1 MVNELSLHLASSPIL
16 FLNWVPI
23 VLLMEH
29 ILSGLNDAQR
39 KAVTHTDGPLMVL
52 AGAGSGKTRVLTYRV
67 AYLIGKGID
76 PFHIIA
82 LTFTNKAA
90 HEMKE
95 RILHLVGT
103 NDARNVWMG
112 TFHSVFA
119 KILRVEGERIG
130 YPNNF
135 TIYDTDDSKSVLK
148 SIVKEFNYDDKAYA
162 PGYLLNRISSAKM
175 NLVNPR
181 EYMEDPEIQLQDKA
195 MNKPKTGEIY
205 QHYWNRCRRSA
216 AMDFDDLL
224 YNTNLLF
231 RDFPEILHKYQ
242 NRFQYILVDEYQDTN
257 YAQYLI
263 LKRLAALR
271 ENICVVGDDAQ
282 SIYAFRGA
290 NIENIFNF
298 RKDYPGHAVYKL
310 EQNYRSTSNI
320 VSAAN
325 SVILNNKNQLNKKVW
340 TENETGEAIGLLR
353 ASSDSEE
360 AQMIAS
366 MIFHTR
372 MTYQLKHVDFAIL
385 YRTNAQSRSLEE
397 ALRKLNIPY
406 KVYGGM
412 SFYKRKEIK
421 DMLAYLRIVVNP
433 ADDEALFRIINT
445 PARGIG
451 KTTLDK
457 IRVLSSDNGIS
468 VWEMLDQAAGYPN
481 DFNSG
486 IRSKLSDFS
495 TLIKSFRI
503 IAEEKDAYEA
513 VKFISSGSSMLKM
526 LYEDKTPEGIS
537 RYENIE
543 ALINGVKGFCDDFRA
558 DNPGENPSLADFML
572 EVSLLTDLDE
582 KEDEADTDRV
592 SLMTIHAAKGLEFP
606 YVFISGVEENL
617 FPNIMAQS
625 SRAELEEERRLFYVA
640 ITRAMKKLTLSYA
653 ETRFKWGELNF
664 CEPSRFIEEIDE
676 NLIDIPKKWAPK
688 NPQPLTLRKREEKSG
703 KTPEFKKKQSPPPA
717 AMQLKTFAQDE
728 IANID
733 EITVGQ
739 EVEHTRF
746 GVGKILAIEGNGQNR
761 KASVHFGQYGEKQ
774 LLLKFARLKIIQ

>member
-1 MVNELSLHLASSPIL
+1 
-16 FLNWVPI
+16 
-23 VLLMEH
+23 MEH

-39 KAVTHTDGPLMVL
+39 LAVSHTDGPLMVL
-52 AGAGSGKTRVLTYRV
+52 AGAGSGKTRVLTYKV
-67 AYLIGKGID
+67 AYLIAKGID

-119 KILRVEGERIG
+119 KILRMEGERIG

-148 SIVKEFNYDDKAYA
+148 GIVKELNYDEKAYA

-181 EYMEDPEIQLQDKA
+181 EYMDDPEIQLQDKA

-231 RDFPEILHKYQ
+231 RDFPEVLHKYQ

-298 RKDYPGHAVYKL
+298 RKDYPDHAVYKL

-325 SVILNNKNQLNKKVW
+325 SIIEHNKNQIHKKVW
-340 TENETGEAIGLLR
+340 TENEIGESIGLMR
-353 ASSDSEE
+353 ASSDNEE

-372 MTYQLKHVDFAIL
+372 MTYQLNHADFAIL
-385 YRTNAQSRSLEE
+385 YRTNAQSRPLEE

-412 SFYKRKEIK
+412 SFYKRKEVK

-433 ADDEALFRIINT
+433 ADEEALFRIINT
-445 PARGIG
+445 PVRGIG
-451 KTTLDK
+451 KTTTDK
-457 IRVLSSDNGIS
+457 IRLLASDNGIPA
-468 VWEMLDQAAGYPN
+468 WEMLDQAIGYPN
-481 DFNSG
+481 EFNSG
-486 IRSKLSDFS
+486 IRNKLSEFA
-495 TLIKSFRI
+495 TLIKTFRI

-513 VKFISSGSSMLKM
+513 VKHISTGSGMLKM

-543 ALINGVKGFCDDFRA
+543 ALINGVKAFCDDFRI
-558 DNPGENPSLADFML
+558 DNPGENPTLADFML

-582 KEDEADTDRV
+582 NEDEENTDRV

-617 FPNIMAQS
+617 FPNIMAQT

-664 CEPSRFIEEIDE
+664 CEPSRFIQEIDE
-676 NLIDIPKKWAPK
+676 SLIDSPKKSVF
-688 NPQPLTLRKREEKSG
+688 NNQQPLTLRKREEKSG
-703 KTPEFKKKQSPPPA
+703 KNPTFAKKQKPA
-717 AMQLKTFAQDE
+717 ANNLQIKTFAQDE
-728 IANID
+728 VAGID
-733 EITVGQ
+733 EICIGQ

-746 GVGKILAIEGNGQNR
+746 GAGKVLAIEGTGQNK
-761 KASVHFGQYGEKQ
+761 KASVYFAQFGEKQ
-774 LLLKFARLKIIQ
+774 LLLKFARLKIIR